1 MYGFHVTV
9 DGAFDDVIER
19 VTAALKAEGF
29 GVLAD
34 IDVQATMK
42 AKLDIDGKPY
52 RILGACNPP
61 LAHRA
66 ITADSDIGLLLP
78 CNVVVRE
85 EDAGRQTVAFMDPHA
100 VMALVDNE
108 EISRVASEAR
118 ERLLRVR
125 DSLAN

>member
-9 DGAFDDVIER
+9 DGAFDDVIDR
-19 VTAALKAEGF
+19 VTDALKAEGF
-29 GVLAD
+29 GVLTD

-66 ITADSDIGLLLP
+66 ISADSDVGLLLP
-78 CNVVVRE
+78 CNVVIRE
-85 EDAGRQTVAFMDPHA
+85 ADTGRQTVAFMDPHA

>member
-9 DGAFDDVIER
+9 DGDFDEVIER
-19 VTAALKAEGF
+19 VTEALKAEGF
-29 GVLAD
+29 GVLTD

-42 AKLDIDGKPY
+42 ARLDIDGKPY

-85 EDAGRQTVAFMDPHA
+85 EDAGRQTVAFMDPQA

-108 EISRVASEAR
+108 EISQVASAAR

-125 DSLAN
+125 DSLAR

>member
-19 VTAALKAEGF
+19 VIAALKAEGF
-29 GVLAD
+29 GVLTD

-85 EDAGRQTVAFMDPHA
+85 DDDGRQTVAFMDPHA
-100 VMALVDNE
+100 VMTLVDND
-108 EISRVASEAR
+108 EITQVASEAR

-125 DSLAN
+125 DSLA